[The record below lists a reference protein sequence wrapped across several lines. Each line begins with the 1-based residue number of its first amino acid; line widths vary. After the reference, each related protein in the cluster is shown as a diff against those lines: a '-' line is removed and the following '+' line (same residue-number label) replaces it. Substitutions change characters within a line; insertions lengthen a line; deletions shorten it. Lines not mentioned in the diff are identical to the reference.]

1 MKIKMHEG
9 RLIVPNEASIT
20 YIEGDG
26 VSQDIFPAAKNV
38 FDWAVKLAYAGEKK
52 IDWIKLTAGQT
63 AFETTG
69 DYLPD
74 TTLEAIQSHLI
85 SIKGPLMTPVGEGF
99 RSINVSLRQKL
110 DLFACVRP
118 VEYFAGINAPI
129 KHPEDVNMTIFREN
143 TEDIYAGIEF
153 ASGSIEAQ
161 KLTAF
166 LAQELQSPKIRF
178 DKTSALGIKPVSPDG
193 SKRLVRAAFDYAVS
207 HKKQRLTI
215 VHKGNIM
222 KFTEGGFRKWAY
234 EVAEDYPTFTKLTY
248 EAIKAKEGVA
258 AAEAAKAEELASG
271 LIYVDDVIADN
282 FLQQIIINPEQFQV
296 IATLNLN
303 GDYLSDALAA
313 EVGGIGIA
321 PGANINYQTGHAI
334 FEATHGT
341 APDLAGQNV
350 ANPSSLILSGLMMF
364 EYLGWFEAAEQIRKA
379 LSTAILEGQV
389 TQDLGGKLLTS
400 QFSDLLIEKMKA

>member
-1 MKIKMHEG
+1 
-9 RLIVPNEASIT
+9 
-20 YIEGDG
+20 
-26 VSQDIFPAAKNV
+26 
-38 FDWAVKLAYAGEKK
+38 
-52 IDWIKLTAGQT
+52 
-63 AFETTG
+63 
-69 DYLPD
+69 
-74 TTLEAIQSHLI
+74 
-85 SIKGPLMTPVGEGF
+85 MTPVGEGF

-118 VEYFAGINAPI
+118 VEYFSGINAPI

-166 LAQELQSPKIRF
+166 LAQELQSSKIRF

-248 EAIKAKEGVA
+248 EAIKAKEGVS

-271 LIYVDDVIADN
+271 LIYVDDIIADN

-389 TQDLGGKLLTS
+389 TQDLGGKLSTS